1 MERSFARE
9 VEMLRRGDGEYFEGE
24 GILAITKALLQSGV
38 SYVGGY
44 QGAPVSHLMD
54 VLTSDSK
61 GLMSELGVHAEVC
74 ANEAAACAML
84 AASVNYPIRGA
95 VTWKSTVGTNVASDA
110 LSNIASVGVKGGA
123 LIILG
128 EDYGEGSSIIQER
141 SHAFAMKCSVWLM
154 DPRVDHPR
162 IVELVEKAFEL
173 SEVSNSPVM
182 MEFRI
187 RACHVTGRFA
197 TKDNRKPRY
206 SMNDPI
212 PMPDNSLD
220 RIALPPATY
229 MQERMKVEKRF
240 PAAIDFIR
248 ENRLNE
254 VFEGDCDDV
263 GIICQGGLYNSVIR
277 GLQQLGL
284 ADPFGASRIP
294 IYCMNVTYPMIPDEV
309 VAFCAGKHSV
319 AVVEEGFPD
328 YLEQALNA
336 TLRKADLNTTVVG
349 KGVFPK
355 AGEYQS
361 EVMIRGLAGFIEG
374 SAPKRIDLS
383 AVATVIKS
391 IDDNKALAA
400 DLLGSPVPPR
410 PPGFCTGCPE
420 RPVFSALKLVQ
431 QDPEIGKMHISA
443 DIGCHTFAALP
454 PFNLGNTVT
463 GYGLGLASSAG
474 VKDSMKGHTISIM
487 GDGGFWHNGLSTG
500 ITGAVFNKHDNLL
513 IVMANGYSSA
523 TGQQQLPSSTAGGAR
538 PPDTV
543 IPIESALKGV
553 GVKWIRKQYTYQV
566 GKMRTLI
573 KEALTSPEKGL
584 KVIIAEAECQIAK
597 QRREKPVVAKALRS
611 GKRVVRTRFGVDE
624 DTCTGDHSC
633 IRLSGCP
640 SLSVKPN
647 PDPLRKDPVA
657 AVLNSCVGCGLC
669 GEVSD
674 AAVLCP
680 SFFKADIVQNPSVVD
695 TLLHRIRTA
704 VIGLLQGRNEKAPAE
719 EAGMPGSMPAGVG
732 VAAE

>member
-9 VEMLRRGDGEYFEGE
+9 VEMLRRGDGEHFEGE

-61 GLMSELGVHAEVC
+61 GLMADLGVHAEVC

-141 SHAFAMKCSVWLM
+141 SHAFAMKSSVWLM

-173 SEVSNSPVM
+173 SEASNTPVM

-197 TKDNRKPRY
+197 TRDNRKPRY

-212 PMPDNSLD
+212 PEPDFDLE

-229 MQERMKVEKRF
+229 LQERKKVDERF
-240 PAAIDFIR
+240 PAAVEFIR

-254 VFEGDCDDV
+254 VFGGDRDDV

-277 GLQQLGL
+277 ALQQLGL
-284 ADPFGASRIP
+284 ADPFGGARIP
-294 IYCMNVTYPMIPDEV
+294 IYCMNVTYPMVPDEV
-309 VAFCAGKHSV
+309 VAFCAGKRSV
-319 AVVEEGFPD
+319 AIVEEGFPE

-349 KGVFPK
+349 KDVFPR

-361 EVMIRGLAGFIEG
+361 EVMLNGIARFIEG
-374 SAPKRIDLS
+374 AVPKGVDLEPVA
-383 AVATVIKS
+383 AVTKAIA
-391 IDDNKALAA
+391 DNKAIAA
-400 DLLGSPVPPR
+400 ELLGAEIPKR

-420 RPVFSALKLVQ
+420 RPVFSALKLAQ
-431 QDPEIGKMHISA
+431 RDPEIGEMHVSA

-454 PFNLGNTVT
+454 PFGLGNTVT

-474 VKDSMKGHTISIM
+474 VKDAMKGHTISIM

-523 TGQQQLPSSTAGGAR
+523 TGQQYLPSSTAGGAR
-538 PPDTV
+538 PADTV
-543 IPIESALKGV
+543 VPIESALKGV

-566 GKMRTLI
+566 GKMRKLI
-573 KEALTSPEKGL
+573 KEALTSPENGL

-597 QRREKPVVAKALRS
+597 QRREKPMAAKALKA
-611 GKRVVRTRFGVDE
+611 GDRVIRTRFGVDE

-657 AVLNSCVGCGLC
+657 TVLNSCVGCGLC
-669 GEVSD
+669 GEVAD

-680 SFFKADIVQNPSVVD
+680 SFFKADVVQNPSLAD
-695 TLLHRIRTA
+695 RALHRVRSA
-704 VIGLLQGRNEKAPAE
+704 VIGFFRDRAAQPAA
-719 EAGMPGSMPAGVG
+719 AG
-732 VAAE
+732 

>member
-1 MERSFARE
+1 MERTFARE
-9 VEMLRRGDGEYFEGE
+9 VEMLRRGAGEYFEGE

-61 GLMSELGVHAEVC
+61 GLMAELGVHTEVC

-95 VTWKSTVGTNVASDA
+95 VTWKSTVGTNVAADA
-110 LSNIASVGVKGGA
+110 LSNVASVGVIGGS
-123 LIILG
+123 LIVLG

-141 SHAFAMKCSVWLM
+141 SHAFAMKCSVWLV
-154 DPRVDHPR
+154 DPRVNHPR
-162 IVELVEKAFEL
+162 IVELVEKSFEL
-173 SEVSNSPVM
+173 SETSNTPVM
-182 MEFRI
+182 VEFRI

-197 TKDNRKPRY
+197 TKDNRKPEF

-212 PMPDNSLD
+212 PEPEYNLD
-220 RIALPPATY
+220 RIALPPSTY
-229 MQERMKVEKRF
+229 LQEKMKVEKRF
-240 PAAIDFIR
+240 PAAIKFIQ
-248 ENRLNE
+248 EHGMNE
-254 VFEGDCDDV
+254 FFDGECDEV
-263 GIICQGGLYNSVIR
+263 GIMCQGGLYNSVIR

-284 ADPFGASRIP
+284 ADPFGNSRIP
-294 IYCMNVTYPMIPDEV
+294 IYCMNVTYPMVPDEV
-309 VAFCAGKHSV
+309 TRFCADKRSV
-319 AVVEEGFPD
+319 CIVEEGFPD

-336 TLRKADLNTTVVG
+336 TLRKLDINTTVVG
-349 KGVFPK
+349 KDVFPK

-361 EVMIRGLAGFIEG
+361 EVMMTGLAKFIEG
-374 SAPKRIDLS
+374 TLPKGIDLKPITDVIK
-383 AVATVIKS
+383 AVA
-391 IDDNKALAA
+391 DNKAYAA
-400 DLLGSPVPPR
+400 ELLGAPIPKR

-431 QDPEIGKMHISA
+431 QDPKIGKMHISA
-443 DIGCHTFAALP
+443 DIGCHTFSTLP
-454 PFNLGNTVT
+454 PFNMGNTVT

-474 VKDSMKGHTISIM
+474 VKDTLKGHTISIM

-500 ITGAVFNKHDNLL
+500 ITGAVFNEHDNLL

-523 TGQQQLPSSTAGGAR
+523 TGQQQLPSSTAGGLR

-543 IPIESALKGV
+543 VPIEKALKGV
-553 GVKWIRKQYTYQV
+553 GVKWIKKQYTYQV
-566 GKMRTLI
+566 GHMRNLI
-573 KEALTSPEKGL
+573 KEALTSTEKGL
-584 KVIIAEAECQIAK
+584 KVIIAEAECQVAK
-597 QRREKPVVAKALRS
+597 QRREKPISAKLLKS

-657 AVLNSCVGCGLC
+657 TVLNSCVGCGLC

-680 SFFKADIVQNPSVVD
+680 SFFQAKIIQNPNVID
-695 TLLHRIRTA
+695 KIAYKIRGA
-704 VIGLLQGRNEKAPAE
+704 VIKMLQGEPNALDSESSQDDPAE
-719 EAGMPGSMPAGVG
+719 VRI
-732 VAAE
+732 AAE

>member
-1 MERSFARE
+1 MERTFARE

-61 GLMSELGVHAEVC
+61 GLMAELGVHTEVC

-110 LSNIASVGVKGGA
+110 LSNVASAGVIGGS
-123 LIILG
+123 LIVLG

-141 SHAFAMKCSVWLM
+141 SHAFAMKCSVWLV
-154 DPRVDHPR
+154 DPRVNHPR
-162 IVELVEKAFEL
+162 VVELVEKSFEL
-173 SEVSNSPVM
+173 SEASNTPVM

-197 TKDNRKPRY
+197 TKDNKKPKF

-212 PMPDNSLD
+212 PEPEYNLD
-220 RIALPPATY
+220 RIALPPSTY
-229 MQERMKVEKRF
+229 LQEKMKVEQRF
-240 PAAIDFIR
+240 PAAIQFIQ
-248 ENRLNE
+248 ENGMNE
-254 VFEGDCDDV
+254 FFDGDSDDV
-263 GIICQGGLYNSVIR
+263 GIICQGGLYNAVIR

-284 ADPFGASRIP
+284 ADPFGKTRIP
-294 IYCMNVTYPMIPDEV
+294 IYCMNVTYPMIPDEIKR
-309 VAFCAGKHSV
+309 FCANKRSV
-319 AVVEEGFPD
+319 CIVEEGFPD

-349 KGVFPK
+349 KDVFPK

-361 EVMIRGLAGFIEG
+361 EVMMNGLAKFIEG
-374 SAPKRIDLS
+374 AVPKGIDLGP
-383 AVATVIKS
+383 VATATKS
-391 IDDNKALAA
+391 VADTKAFAA
-400 DLLGSPVPPR
+400 ELLGAPIPKR

-431 QDPEIGKMHISA
+431 QDPEIGKMHVSA
-443 DIGCHTFAALP
+443 DIGCHTFSTLP
-454 PFNLGNTVT
+454 PFNIGNTVT

-474 VKDSMKGHTISIM
+474 VKDSLKGHTISIM

-500 ITGAVFNKHDNLL
+500 ITGAVFNEHDNLL

-523 TGQQQLPSSTAGGAR
+523 TGQQQLPSSTAGGLR
-538 PPDTV
+538 PADTV
-543 IPIESALKGV
+543 VPIENALKGV
-553 GVKWIRKQYTYQV
+553 GVKWVKKQYTYKV
-566 GKMRTLI
+566 GKMRKLI
-573 KEALTSPEKGL
+573 KQALTSSEKGL

-597 QRREKPVVAKALRS
+597 QRREKPVSTRLLKS
-611 GKRVVRTRFGVDE
+611 GKRIVRTRFGVDE

-657 AVLNSCVGCGLC
+657 SVLNSCVGCGLC

-680 SFFKADIVQNPSVVD
+680 SFYKAEIIQNPRLID
-695 TLLHRIRTA
+695 RIAHKIRTS
-704 VIGLLQGRNEKAPAE
+704 VILKFLGKTETSEFNNE
-719 EAGMPGSMPAGVG
+719 EASQIGTKM
-732 VAAE
+732 AAE

>member
-1 MERSFARE
+1 MERTFARE
-9 VEMLRRGDGEYFEGE
+9 VEMLRRGDGEHFEGE

-61 GLMSELGVHAEVC
+61 GLMAELGVHTEVC

-110 LSNIASVGVKGGA
+110 LSNIASVGVMGGS

-141 SHAFAMKCSVWLM
+141 SHAFAMKSSVWLV
-154 DPRVDHPR
+154 DPRVNHPR
-162 IVELVEKAFEL
+162 IVELVEKSFEL
-173 SEVSNSPVM
+173 SEVSHTPVM

-187 RACHVTGRFA
+187 RACHVTGRFR
-197 TKDNRKPRY
+197 TKNNKKPKY
-206 SMNDPI
+206 SMNDRIEKPEY
-212 PMPDNSLD
+212 NLD
-220 RIALPPATY
+220 RIALPPSTY
-229 MQERMKVEKRF
+229 LQEKLKIEQRF
-240 PAAIDFIR
+240 PAAIKYIHD
-248 ENRLNE
+248 NKLNE
-254 VFEGDCDDV
+254 FFDGDCVDV

-284 ADPFGASRIP
+284 ADPFGKSRIP
-294 IYCMNVTYPMIPDEV
+294 IYCMNVTYPMVPDEV
-309 VAFCAGKHSV
+309 TEFCAGKNSV
-319 AVVEEGFPD
+319 CIVEEGFPD

-336 TLRKADLNTTVVG
+336 MLRKADLNTTIVG
-349 KGVFPK
+349 KDVFPK

-361 EVMIRGLAGFIEG
+361 EVMVNGLARFIEG
-374 SAPKRIDLS
+374 AVPKGIDLAPVS
-383 AVATVIKS
+383 AFTKTIA
-391 IDDNKALAA
+391 DNKALAA
-400 DLLGSPVPPR
+400 ELLGAPIPKR

-431 QDPEIGKMHISA
+431 RDAEIGQMHISA
-443 DIGCHTFAALP
+443 DIGCHTFSTLP
-454 PFNLGNTVT
+454 PFNMGNTVT

-500 ITGAVFNKHDNLL
+500 VSGAVYNKHDNLL
-513 IVMANGYSSA
+513 IIMANGYSSA
-523 TGQQQLPSSTAGGAR
+523 TGQQQLPSSTAGGLR
-538 PPDTV
+538 QPDTV
-543 IPIESALKGV
+543 VPIENALRGV
-553 GVKWIRKQYTYQV
+553 GVKWIKKQYTYKV
-566 GKMRTLI
+566 GKMRNLI
-573 KEALTSPEKGL
+573 KEALTSTDKGL

-597 QRREKPVVAKALRS
+597 QRREKPILSKALKS
-611 GKRVVRTRFGVDE
+611 GKRVIRTRFGVDE

-657 AVLNSCVGCGLC
+657 SVLNSCVGCGLC
-669 GEVSD
+669 GEVAD

-680 SFFKADIVQNPSVVD
+680 SFFQAEIVQNPSAFD
-695 TLLHRIRTA
+695 RAMHSLRTK
-704 VIGLLQGRNEKAPAE
+704 VIGLLQGNDDMPVSAPPA
-719 EAGMPGSMPAGVG
+719 PQQNPAGDIK

>member
-1 MERSFARE
+1 MERTFARE

-61 GLMSELGVHAEVC
+61 GLMAELGVHTEVC

-110 LSNIASVGVKGGA
+110 LSNVASAGVIGGS
-123 LIILG
+123 LIVLG

-141 SHAFAMKCSVWLM
+141 SHAFAMKCSVWLV
-154 DPRVDHPR
+154 DPRVNHPR
-162 IVELVEKAFEL
+162 VVELVEKSFEL
-173 SEVSNSPVM
+173 SEASNTPVM
-182 MEFRI
+182 IEFRI

-197 TKDNRKPRY
+197 TKDNKKPKF

-212 PMPDNSLD
+212 PEPEYNLD
-220 RIALPPATY
+220 RIALPPSTY
-229 MQERMKVEKRF
+229 LQEKMKVEQRF
-240 PAAIDFIR
+240 PAAIQFIQ
-248 ENRLNE
+248 ENGMNE
-254 VFEGDCDDV
+254 FFDGDCDDV
-263 GIICQGGLYNSVIR
+263 GIICQGGLYNAVIR

-284 ADPFGASRIP
+284 ADPFGKTRIP
-294 IYCMNVTYPMIPDEV
+294 IYCMNVTYPMIPDEIKR
-309 VAFCAGKHSV
+309 FCANKRSV
-319 AVVEEGFPD
+319 CIVEEGFPD

-349 KGVFPK
+349 KDVFPK

-361 EVMIRGLAGFIEG
+361 EVMMNGLAKFIEG
-374 SAPKRIDLS
+374 AVPKGIDLGP
-383 AVATVIKS
+383 VATATKS
-391 IDDNKALAA
+391 VADTKAFAA
-400 DLLGSPVPPR
+400 ELLGAPIPKR

-431 QDPEIGKMHISA
+431 QDPEIGKMHVSA
-443 DIGCHTFAALP
+443 DIGCHTFSTLP
-454 PFNLGNTVT
+454 PFNIGNTVT

-474 VKDSMKGHTISIM
+474 VKDSLKGHTISIM

-500 ITGAVFNKHDNLL
+500 ITGAVFNEHDNLL

-523 TGQQQLPSSTAGGAR
+523 TGQQQLPSSTAGGLR
-538 PPDTV
+538 PADTV
-543 IPIESALKGV
+543 VPIENALKGV
-553 GVKWIRKQYTYQV
+553 GVKWVKKQYTYKV
-566 GKMRTLI
+566 GKMRKLI
-573 KEALTSPEKGL
+573 KQALTSNEKGL

-597 QRREKPVVAKALRS
+597 QRREKPVSTRLLKS
-611 GKRVVRTRFGVDE
+611 GKRIVRTRFGVDE

-657 AVLNSCVGCGLC
+657 SVLNSCVGCGLC

-680 SFFKADIVQNPSVVD
+680 SFYKAEIIQNPRLID
-695 TLLHRIRTA
+695 RIAHKIRTS
-704 VIGLLQGRNEKAPAE
+704 VILKFLGKTETSEFNDE
-719 EAGMPGSMPAGVG
+719 EVSRIGTKM
-732 VAAE
+732 AAE

>member
-9 VEMLRRGDGEYFEGE
+9 VEMLRRGEGEHFEGE

-61 GLMSELGVHAEVC
+61 GLMAELGVHTEVC

-110 LSNIASVGVKGGA
+110 LSNIASAGVKGGA

-141 SHAFAMKCSVWLM
+141 SHAFAMKCSVWLL

-162 IVELVEKAFEL
+162 VVELVEKAFEL
-173 SEVSNSPVM
+173 SEASGSVVM

-197 TKDNRKPRY
+197 TRPNRKPRY
-206 SMNDPI
+206 SMNDPL
-212 PMPDNSLD
+212 PTPDNSLD

-229 MQERMKVEKRF
+229 MQERMKVEQRL

-248 ENRLNE
+248 EHRLNE
-254 VFEGDCDDV
+254 VFEGECDDI

-277 GLQQLGL
+277 ALQQLGL
-284 ADPFGASRIP
+284 ADPFGKARIP
-294 IYCMNVTYPMIPDEV
+294 IYCMNVTYPMVPDEV
-309 VAFCAGKHSV
+309 TAFCAGKHSV
-319 AVVEEGFPD
+319 AIVEEGFPD

-349 KGVFPK
+349 KDVFPK

-361 EVMIRGLAGFIEG
+361 EVMVRGLARFLEG
-374 SAPKRIDLS
+374 SAPKGLDPGP
-383 AVATVIKS
+383 VAAAIKT
-391 IDDNKALAA
+391 IDDTKALAA
-400 DLLGSPVPPR
+400 DLLETPVPPR

-420 RPVFSALKLVQ
+420 RPVFTALKLVQ
-431 QDPEIGKMHISA
+431 EDPEIGRMHVSA

-454 PFNLGNTVT
+454 PFHIGNTVT

-474 VKDSMKGHTISIM
+474 IKDSMKAHTISIM

-500 ITGAVFNKHDNLL
+500 VTGAVFNKHDNLL

-523 TGQQQLPSSTAGGAR
+523 TGQQHLPSSTAGGAR
-538 PPDTV
+538 PADTV
-543 IPIESALKGV
+543 VPIESALKGV
-553 GVKWIRKQYTYQV
+553 GVKWVRKQYTYKV
-566 GKMRTLI
+566 GKMRKLI
-573 KEALTSPEKGL
+573 REALTSTEKGL

-597 QRREKPVVAKALRS
+597 QRREKPLAAKAVRD
-611 GKRVVRTRFGVDE
+611 GRRVVRTRFGVDE

-640 SLSVKPN
+640 SLSVKPS

-657 AVLNSCVGCGLC
+657 TVLNSCVGCGLC

-680 SFFKADIVQNPSVVD
+680 SFFKADIVQNPSRID
-695 TLLHRIRTA
+695 IFLHRIRST
-704 VIGLLQGRNEKAPAE
+704 VIERLQGRRMLAGETPA
-719 EAGMPGSMPAGVG
+719 AVPAGVP
-732 VAAE
+732 AE

>member
-9 VEMLRRGDGEYFEGE
+9 VEMLRRGDGEHFEGE

-61 GLMSELGVHAEVC
+61 GLMADLGVHAEVC

-141 SHAFAMKCSVWLM
+141 SHAFAMKSSVWLM

-173 SEVSNSPVM
+173 SEASNAPVM

-197 TKDNRKPRY
+197 TRDNRKPRY

-212 PMPDNSLD
+212 PEPDFDLE

-229 MQERMKVEKRF
+229 LQERKKVDERF
-240 PAAIDFIR
+240 PAAVEFIR

-254 VFEGDCDDV
+254 VFGGDRDDV

-277 GLQQLGL
+277 ALQQLGL
-284 ADPFGASRIP
+284 ADPFGGARIP
-294 IYCMNVTYPMIPDEV
+294 IYCMNVTYPMVPDEI
-309 VAFCAGKHSV
+309 VAFCAGKRSV
-319 AVVEEGFPD
+319 AIVEEGFPE

-336 TLRKADLNTTVVG
+336 ALRKADLNTTVVG
-349 KGVFPK
+349 KDVFPR

-361 EVMIRGLAGFIEG
+361 EVMLNGIARFIEG
-374 SAPKRIDLS
+374 AVPKGVDLEPVAAVTK
-383 AVATVIKS
+383 AVA
-391 IDDNKALAA
+391 DNKALAA
-400 DLLGSPVPPR
+400 ELLGAEIPKR

-420 RPVFSALKLVQ
+420 RPVFSALKLAQ
-431 QDPEIGKMHISA
+431 RDPEIGEMHVSA

-454 PFNLGNTVT
+454 PFGLGNTVT

-474 VKDSMKGHTISIM
+474 VKDAMKGHTISIM

-523 TGQQQLPSSTAGGAR
+523 TGQQYLPSSTAGGAR
-538 PPDTV
+538 PADTV
-543 IPIESALKGV
+543 VPIESALKGV

-566 GKMRTLI
+566 GKMRKLI
-573 KEALTSPEKGL
+573 KEALTSPENGL

-597 QRREKPVVAKALRS
+597 QRREKPMAAKALKA
-611 GKRVVRTRFGVDE
+611 GDRVIRTRFGVDE

-657 AVLNSCVGCGLC
+657 TVLNSCVGCGLC
-669 GEVSD
+669 GEVAD

-680 SFFKADIVQNPSVVD
+680 SFFKADVVQNPSLAD
-695 TLLHRIRTA
+695 RALHRVRSA
-704 VIGLLQGRNEKAPAE
+704 VIGFFRDRAAQPAA
-719 EAGMPGSMPAGVG
+719 AG
-732 VAAE
+732 

>member
-1 MERSFARE
+1 MERTFARE

-61 GLMSELGVHAEVC
+61 GLMAELGVHTEVC

-110 LSNIASVGVKGGA
+110 LSNVASAGVIGGS
-123 LIILG
+123 LIVLG

-141 SHAFAMKCSVWLM
+141 SHAFAMKCSVWLV
-154 DPRVDHPR
+154 DPRVNHPR
-162 IVELVEKAFEL
+162 VVELVEKSFEL
-173 SEVSNSPVM
+173 SEASNTPVM

-197 TKDNRKPRY
+197 TKDNKKPKF

-212 PMPDNSLD
+212 PEPEYNLD
-220 RIALPPATY
+220 RIALPPSTY
-229 MQERMKVEKRF
+229 LQEKMKVEQRF
-240 PAAIDFIR
+240 PAAIQFIQ
-248 ENRLNE
+248 ENGMNE
-254 VFEGDCDDV
+254 FFDGDCDDV
-263 GIICQGGLYNSVIR
+263 GIICQGGLYNAVIR

-284 ADPFGASRIP
+284 ADPFGKTRIP
-294 IYCMNVTYPMIPDEV
+294 IYCMNVTYPMIPDEIKR
-309 VAFCAGKHSV
+309 FCANKHSV
-319 AVVEEGFPD
+319 CIVEEGFPD

-349 KGVFPK
+349 KDVFPK

-361 EVMIRGLAGFIEG
+361 EVMMNGLAKFIEG
-374 SAPKRIDLS
+374 AVPKGIDLGP
-383 AVATVIKS
+383 VATATKS
-391 IDDNKALAA
+391 VADTKAFAA
-400 DLLGSPVPPR
+400 ELLGAPIPKR

-431 QDPEIGKMHISA
+431 QDPEIGKMHVSA
-443 DIGCHTFAALP
+443 DIGCHTFSTLP
-454 PFNLGNTVT
+454 PFNIGNTVT

-474 VKDSMKGHTISIM
+474 VKDSLKGHTISIM

-500 ITGAVFNKHDNLL
+500 ITGAVFNEHDNLL

-523 TGQQQLPSSTAGGAR
+523 TGQQQLPSSTAGGLR
-538 PPDTV
+538 PADTV
-543 IPIESALKGV
+543 VPIENALKGV
-553 GVKWIRKQYTYQV
+553 GVKWVKKQYTYKV
-566 GKMRTLI
+566 GKMRKLI
-573 KEALTSPEKGL
+573 KQALTSNEKGL

-597 QRREKPVVAKALRS
+597 QRREKPVSTRLLKS
-611 GKRVVRTRFGVDE
+611 GKRIVRTRFGVDE

-657 AVLNSCVGCGLC
+657 SVLNSCVGCGLC

-680 SFFKADIVQNPSVVD
+680 SFYKAEIIQNPRLID
-695 TLLHRIRTA
+695 RIAHKIRTS
-704 VIGLLQGRNEKAPAE
+704 VILKLLGKTETSEFNNERASQIGTK
-719 EAGMPGSMPAGVG
+719 M
-732 VAAE
+732 AAE

>member
-1 MERSFARE
+1 MERTFARE

-24 GILAITKALLQSGV
+24 GILAITKALLQAGV

-61 GLMSELGVHAEVC
+61 GLMAELGVHTEVC

-110 LSNIASVGVKGGA
+110 LSNVASVGVMGGA

-141 SHAFAMKCSVWLM
+141 SHAFAMKSSVWLV
-154 DPRVDHPR
+154 DPRVNHPR
-162 IVELVEKAFEL
+162 IVELVEKSFEL
-173 SEVSNSPVM
+173 SEASNAPVM

-197 TKDNRKPRY
+197 TKDNRKGRF
-206 SMNDPI
+206 SMNNRI
-212 PMPDNSLD
+212 PEPEFSLD

-229 MQERMKVEKRF
+229 LQEKMKIEKRF
-240 PAAIDFIR
+240 PAAIKFIR
-248 ENRLNE
+248 ENGMNE
-254 VFEGDCDDV
+254 VFPGENEDV

-277 GLQQLGL
+277 ALQQLGL
-284 ADPFGASRIP
+284 ADPFGKSRIP
-294 IYCMNVTYPMIPDEV
+294 ILCLNVTYPLVPDEITE
-309 VAFCAGKHSV
+309 FCAGKRSV
-319 AVVEEGFPD
+319 AVVEEGFPE
-328 YLEQALNA
+328 YLEQAINA
-336 TLRKADLNTTVVG
+336 QLRKGNLNTRIVG
-349 KGVFPK
+349 KEVFPM

-361 EVMIRGLAGFIEG
+361 EVMLNGLARFIEG
-374 SAPKRIDLS
+374 AVPAGVDLGR
-383 AVATVIKS
+383 VAKVTKFIADTKS
-391 IDDNKALAA
+391 LAA
-400 DLLGSPVPPR
+400 ELLGAPIPKR

-420 RPVFSALKLVQ
+420 RPVFSAIKLVER
-431 QDPEIGKMHISA
+431 DPEIGRMHISA
-443 DIGCHTFAALP
+443 DIGCHTFSTLP

-474 VKDSMKGHTISIM
+474 VKDALARHTISIM

-513 IVMANGYSSA
+513 IIMANGYSSA
-523 TGQQQLPSSTAGGAR
+523 TGQQYLPSSTAGGLR

-543 IPIESALKGV
+543 VPIENALRGV
-553 GVKWIRKQYTYQV
+553 GVKWIRKQYTYRV
-566 GKMRTLI
+566 GKMQKLI
-573 KEALTSPEKGL
+573 KKALTTKEKGL

-597 QRREKPVVAKALRS
+597 QRREKPLVGKALKA
-611 GKRVVRTRFGVDE
+611 GKRVIRERFGVDE

-657 AVLNSCVGCGLC
+657 SVLNTCVGCGLC
-669 GEVSD
+669 GEVAD

-680 SFFKADIVQNPSVVD
+680 SFFKAEVVQNANAWD
-695 TLLHRIRTA
+695 RLLDRTRRR
-704 VIGLLQGRNEKAPAE
+704 VIGFLQGPPEPAE
-719 EAGMPGSMPAGVG
+719 PGAPSDAPVEDIR

>member
-1 MERSFARE
+1 MERTFARE
-9 VEMLRRGDGEYFEGE
+9 VEMLRRGDGDYFEGE

-61 GLMSELGVHAEVC
+61 GLMAELGVHTEVC

-141 SHAFAMKCSVWLM
+141 SHAFAMKCSVWLF
-154 DPRVDHPR
+154 DPRVNHPR
-162 IVELVEKAFEL
+162 IVELVEQAFAL
-173 SEVSNSPVM
+173 SEASSTPVM

-197 TKDNRKPRY
+197 TRDNKKPRY
-206 SMNDPI
+206 SMNDPL
-212 PMPDNSLD
+212 PEPDFSLD

-229 MQERMKVEKRF
+229 LQEKDKVERRF
-240 PAAIDFIR
+240 PAAIEFIR
-248 ENRLNE
+248 DNHLNE
-254 VFEGDCDDV
+254 IFDGDCDDV
-263 GIICQGGLYNSVIR
+263 GIVCQGGLYNSVIR

-284 ADPFGASRIP
+284 ADPFGQSRIP
-294 IYCMNVTYPMIPDEV
+294 IYCMNVTYPMIPEEV
-309 VAFCAGKHSV
+309 SAFCAGKRSV
-319 AVVEEGFPD
+319 AVVEEGYPD
-328 YLEQALNA
+328 YIEQALNA
-336 TLRKADLNTTVVG
+336 TLRKADLNTVVVG

-361 EVMIRGLAGFIEG
+361 EVMLNGLAKYIEG
-374 SAPKRIDLS
+374 AVPAGIDLA
-383 AVATVIKS
+383 AVAAVTRAIA
-391 IDDNKALAA
+391 DNKQRAA
-400 DLLGSPVPPR
+400 DLLGNPIPKR

-420 RPVFSALKLVQ
+420 RPVFTALTLAQ
-431 QDPEIGKMHISA
+431 RDPEIGELHVSA

-454 PFNLGNTVT
+454 PFNMGNTVT

-474 VKDSMKGHTISIM
+474 VKDAMKGHTVSIM
-487 GDGGFWHNGLSTG
+487 GDGGFWHNGLSSG
-500 ITGAVFNKHDNLL
+500 VTGAVFNKHDNLL

-523 TGQQQLPSSTAGGAR
+523 TGQQHLPSSTAGGTR

-553 GVKWIRKQYTYQV
+553 GVKWIRKQYTYRV
-566 GKMRTLI
+566 GEMRRLI
-573 KEALTSPEKGL
+573 KKALKSPEKGL

-597 QRREKPVVAKALRS
+597 QRREKPLAAKALKA
-611 GKRVVRTRFGVDE
+611 GQRVIRTRFGVDE

-657 AVLNSCVGCGLC
+657 TVLESCVGCGLC

-680 SFFKADIVQNPSVVD
+680 SFFKAEIVQNPSSLD
-695 TLLHRIRTA
+695 RFLHKMRTRFISALQDRSPEPEEIVTQEPEKPEIR
-704 VIGLLQGRNEKAPAE
+704 
-719 EAGMPGSMPAGVG
+719 